1 LIKDLCVRDEK
12 VQKEEKRK
20 SENKITVDN
29 KHYYLHKIIWLDIVG
44 NSTLESAEEFLK
56 MKPAEIITYAFIF
69 KKDKNNLYTFS
80 SYSLDGSFGDRNVI
94 PLGVVK
100 DYFQLS

>member
-1 LIKDLCVRDEK
+1 M
-12 VQKEEKRK
+12 QKEEKRK
-20 SENKITVDN
+20 NENKIVLDGKN
-29 KHYYLHKIIWLDIVG
+29 YHLHKIVWIDIVG
-44 NSTLESAEEFLK
+44 DSGLCSSEEFVK

-100 DYFQLS
+100 DFCQI

>member
-1 LIKDLCVRDEK
+1 
-12 VQKEEKRK
+12 VQKKEEKRK
-20 SENKITVDN
+20 KENKIVIDH
-29 KHYYLHKIIWLDIVG
+29 KHYHLHKIIWNDIVG

-69 KKDKNNLYTFS
+69 KQDKNNLYTFG
-80 SYSLDGSFGDRNVI
+80 SYSVDGSYGDRNVI

-100 DYFQLS
+100 DYFPLS